1 LPIGDCQLPIERREF
16 GNRQSAMGNAQ
27 RGNIVDWEVF
37 RAYDIRG
44 VYPDQIDEE
53 AYYRIAKGYVYL
65 FKPKTMVVGMD
76 ARLSSPPLKASLTKG
91 FLDAGVDV
99 VDIGKITTDM
109 LYFTVGSSD
118 CSGGVVVSA
127 SHNPKEYNGMKMVRE
142 KAAAISSDTGLFDI
156 RDALKAGKDAEVTS
170 TKKGTVTDFDMLDD
184 YLQHVLRSIDKSLI
198 QKFTFVANANFGY
211 VCRPAAKLAQELGL
225 NLIPLNFEPDGSF
238 PKGPPDPMLPENRT
252 ETEALIRQRSASFGV
267 AWDADADR
275 AMFFDEKG
283 DFISGAY
290 ITALLADI
298 LLTKYGSDNA
308 IIFDPRVIWPTLEV
322 VKRKGGRP
330 IVSKGGHAF
339 MKDRMRRENALFAG
353 EMSAH
358 YYFRENFYAD
368 NGVIPFLLVL
378 EHLST
383 TGKPF
388 SEIMA
393 PYTAGHYMSG
403 ELNYRVSDIKAVIS
417 KVQEKYRTRGQEDF
431 TDGYSL
437 ETPEWRFNI
446 RGSNTE
452 PLLRLNIEA
461 RKPDLVEQ
469 IRKEIEK
476 IINPD

>member
-1 LPIGDCQLPIERREF
+1 MNWD
-16 GNRQSAMGNAQ
+16 
-27 RGNIVDWEVF
+27 VF

-53 AYYRIAKGYVYL
+53 AYYRIAKAYVYL

-76 ARLSSPPLKASLTKG
+76 ARMSSPPLKASLTRG

-99 VDIGKITTDM
+99 IDIGEITTDM
-109 LYFTVGSSD
+109 LYYAVGAYD
-118 CSGGVVVSA
+118 YSGGVVVSA

-156 RDALKAGKDAEVTS
+156 RDALKAGKETQVTS
-170 TKKGTVTDFDMLDD
+170 DKQGTCTNRDILDD
-184 YLQHVLRSIDKSLI
+184 YLNHVLKSVDKSSI
-198 QKFTFVANANFGY
+198 KQFTIVANANFGY
-211 VCRPAAKLAQELGL
+211 VCRPAAKLAEQLGL
-225 NLIPLNFEPDGSF
+225 NLITLNFEPDGTF
-238 PKGPPDPMLPENRT
+238 PKGPPDPMLPGNRT
-252 ETEALIRQRSASFGV
+252 ETEALVKERGATFGV

-275 AMFFDEKG
+275 CMFFTEKG

-290 ITALLADI
+290 ITALLADV
-298 LLTKYGSDNA
+298 LLTKYGSDNR
-308 IIFDPRVIWPTLEV
+308 IIFDPRVIWPTLDA
-322 VKRKGGRP
+322 VKRKGGTP
-330 IVSKGGHAF
+330 IISKGGHAF
-339 MKDRMRRENALFAG
+339 MKDRMRKEDALFAG

-368 NGVIPFLLVL
+368 NGIIPFLLIL
-378 EHLST
+378 EHLSKEN
-383 TGKPF
+383 KPF

-393 PYTAGHYMSG
+393 PYMAGHYMSG
-403 ELNYRVSDIKAVIS
+403 ELNYRVADIKSVIS
-417 KVQEKYRTRGQEDF
+417 KVQEKFRGQGQEDF

-461 RKPDLVEQ
+461 RKDGLVDQ
-469 IRKEIEK
+469 IRQEIEK
-476 IINPD
+476 IIDGN

>member
-1 LPIGDCQLPIERREF
+1 MNWD
-16 GNRQSAMGNAQ
+16 
-27 RGNIVDWEVF
+27 VF

-44 VYPDQIDEE
+44 IYPQDIDEE

-76 ARLSSPPLKASLTKG
+76 ARLSSPSLKARMIQG
-91 FLDAGVDV
+91 FLDSGVDV
-99 VDIGKITTDM
+99 VDIGSITTDM
-109 LYFTVGSSD
+109 LYYTVGSSTEY
-118 CSGGVVVSA
+118 SGGVVVSA

-142 KAAAISSDTGLFDI
+142 KATAISSDNGLFEI

-170 TKKGTVTDFDMLDD
+170 DKKGACTDRDILDD
-184 YLQHVLRSIDKSLI
+184 YLKHVLKSVDRNRI
-198 QKFTFVANANFGY
+198 KKFTLVANANFGF
-211 VCRPAAKLAQELGL
+211 VCRPAAKLAQDLGL

-238 PKGPPDPMLPENRT
+238 PKGSPDPMLPGNRT
-252 ETEALIRQRSASFGV
+252 ETEALIKERGAAFGV

-275 AMFFDEKG
+275 AMFFTEKG
-283 DFISGAY
+283 EFISGAY

-298 LLTKYGSDNA
+298 LLTKYGSDNT
-308 IIFDPRVIWPTLEV
+308 IIFDPRVIWPTLDAV
-322 VKRKGGRP
+322 QRKGGTP
-330 IVSKGGHAF
+330 IISKGGHAF
-339 MKDRMRRENALFAG
+339 MKDRMRRENGLFAG
-353 EMSAH
+353 EMSGH

-383 TGKPF
+383 QGKPF

-393 PYTAGHYMSG
+393 QYKAGHYMSG
-403 ELNYRVSDIKAVIS
+403 ELNYHVKDIKTVIE
-417 KVQEKYRTRGQEDF
+417 KVKEKFHGEGQEDF

-437 ETPEWRFNI
+437 ETAEWRFNI

-461 RKPDLVEQ
+461 RKPELVDQ
-469 IRKEIEK
+469 IRQEIEK
-476 IINPD
+476 LIES